1 MMEYPRFVFI
11 SPGLNKC
18 PGGSFDCELV
28 HDALEQKA
36 ALDAGFSDTVP
47 EALEAYKVAK
57 EAVKPAE
64 IVKEPVEVEAARRG
78 RPPKAVE

>member
-1 MMEYPRFVFI
+1 MEYPRFVYI
-11 SPGLNKC
+11 SPGLNKF

-28 HDALEQKA
+28 HDAIEQKA

-47 EALEAYKVAK
+47 EALEAYKLAK
-57 EAVKPAE
+57 EAVKPVEAA
-64 IVKEPVEVEAARRG
+64 KEPVEVEAARRG